1 MNLSQAKVYG
11 GIGAILSLIGG
22 VLPYAGGILAIVG
35 IILILIAVKKI
46 SDETGDDAIFKN
58 YLISFIMGLVAIV
71 VTIVSFI
78 AIVGIDIF
86 FHAGRLSHFFKSHS
100 LVHLIAALIIAFIVL
115 WIFEIMSAVFLK
127 NSYYAIAEHTKVDL
141 FRTTG
146 LLYFIGALT
155 LIVLVGLLILLIAK
169 ILEIVAYFSLP
180 ERIEEGIVKAVE

>member
-22 VLPYAGGILAIVG
+22 VVPYAGGVLAIIGV
-35 IILILIAVKKI
+35 ILILIAVKKI
-46 SDETGDDAIFKN
+46 SDETRDEAIFKN
-58 YLISFIMGLVAIV
+58 YFISFIMGLVAIA

-78 AIVGIDIF
+78 AIIGMDVF
-86 FHAGRLSHFFKSHS
+86 FHVDKLEEFLKAHS

-115 WIFEIMSAVFLK
+115 WIFEIVSAVFLK
-127 NSYYAIAEHTKVDL
+127 NSYYAIAEYTKVDL

-155 LIVLVGLLILLIAK
+155 LIVLIGFLILLIAK
-169 ILEIVAYFSLP
+169 ILEIIAYFSLP
-180 ERIEEGIVKAVE
+180 ERMEVEETMK